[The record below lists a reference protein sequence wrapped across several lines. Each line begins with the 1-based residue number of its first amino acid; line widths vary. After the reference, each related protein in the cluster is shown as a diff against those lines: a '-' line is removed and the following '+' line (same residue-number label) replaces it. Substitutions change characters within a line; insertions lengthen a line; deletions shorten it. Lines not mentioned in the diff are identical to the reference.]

1 VKLQLADFLEEPTPP
16 QKVALMRFD
25 SFSGIAIKTPST
37 RIMIDPV
44 GIKPAQFKVDAIVVT
59 HEHYDHLDTELV
71 TALQH
76 QTGAPVITTPFV
88 ARHLKL
94 AEGKVRVM
102 RIGDCLSINNARFLA
117 EYCEHPAGEA
127 LSFIITTEDGITIF
141 HPDDS
146 EPFPAMATL
155 GSQYRPD
162 ILLYLADS
170 PNAAAQIAKL
180 IGPKIVLSCFH
191 DEISSTDFGAC
202 LRMELPGI
210 KAGVLKRLEPYCYPP
225 RPNG

>member
-1 VKLQLADFLEEPTPP
+1 MQLADFLEKPMPP
-16 QKVALMRFD
+16 QKVALMWFD
-25 SFSGIAIKTPST
+25 SFSGIAIKTPSA

-59 HEHYDHLDTELV
+59 HEHYDHLDTKLV
-71 TALQH
+71 TTLQH
-76 QTGAPVITTPFV
+76 ETGAPVITTPFV
-88 ARHLKL
+88 ARQLKL
-94 AEGKVRVM
+94 AKDKVRVM
-102 RIGDCLSINNARFLA
+102 RIGDCLNINNVRLLA
-117 EYCEHPAGEA
+117 EYCEHPANEA
-127 LSFIITTEDGITIF
+127 LSFIITTEDGITIY

-155 GSQYRPD
+155 GNRYRPD

-191 DEISSTDFGAC
+191 DEISSTDFGEC
-202 LRMELPGI
+202 LRMELPGVE
-210 KAGVLKRLEPYCYPP
+210 ARALKRLEPYCYP
-225 RPNG
+225 RTPNG